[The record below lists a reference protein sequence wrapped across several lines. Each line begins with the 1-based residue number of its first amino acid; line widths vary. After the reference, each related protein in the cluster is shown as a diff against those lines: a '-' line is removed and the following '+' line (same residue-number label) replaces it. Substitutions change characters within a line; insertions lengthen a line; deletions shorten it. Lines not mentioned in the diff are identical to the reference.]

1 MTKKIR
7 QKDGKNVLVKI
18 YVHYCTKVWEQN
30 IFFKEINIFI
40 QQECIKLI
48 KSDSKDIYNHITS
61 CIKQFKSIR
70 LQWIIAWNYGS
81 SNWENKFFKPFLQK
95 YIAKKIFFYLYHH
108 VNK

>member
-1 MTKKIR
+1 MYTTVQR
-7 QKDGKNVLVKI
+7 FGNR
-18 YVHYCTKVWEQN
+18 N

-81 SNWENKFFKPFLQK
+81 SNWENTFFKPFLQK
-95 YIAKKIFFYLYHH
+95 YIAKKIFFTSIIMWI
-108 VNK
+108 NKLW